1 MLKPEIDKILKGIC
15 LKIIMNKRVKSK
27 ISCYNFLPENH
38 RGQVTIFI
46 IIAIIL
52 IVAVA
57 FYFVLKDKADTDEP
71 IYIESAQVYNFV
83 QECLETTSKQSLYF
97 IGLHGGYFIPPEKST
112 AYGVPY
118 YIYLGDYLFPH
129 INKIE
134 EEISIFV
141 ESSLTLCTEDF
152 EDFGSVVINQS
163 EVRAITS
170 VEGEFV
176 SIKVN
181 YPITIQKG
189 ESVSRIE
196 DFEVEIPVRLSVLY
210 NASKFIL
217 DSHFENSG
225 ELCLSCLL
233 EFQKENSLQINMQS
247 NEETI
252 VYEIVD
258 TLSTLE
264 IIKDE
269 FEPENYK
276 FRFAIK
282 Y

>member
-1 MLKPEIDKILKGIC
+1 
-15 LKIIMNKRVKSK
+15 
-27 ISCYNFLPENH
+27 
-38 RGQVTIFI
+38 VTIFI
-46 IIAIIL
+46 IIAII
-52 IVAVA
+52 IVAAVA
-57 FYFVLKDKADTDEP
+57 LYFMFRESKDTEKPVYT
-71 IYIESAQVYNFV
+71 ESAQVYNFV
-83 QECLETTSKQSLYF
+83 QECLEITSKQSLYF

-112 AYGVPY
+112 VYGVPY
-118 YIYLGDYLFPH
+118 YIYLGDYLFPS

-134 EEISIFV
+134 DEISIFV
-141 ESSLTLCTEDF
+141 ESSLILCVEDF
-152 EDFGSVVINQS
+152 EDFKEFKIDQG
-163 EVRAITS
+163 EVEAVTS
-170 VEGEFV
+170 IRDKFV

-181 YPITIQKG
+181 YPLTIKKG
-189 ESVSRIE
+189 ESVSRIK
-196 DFEVEIPVRLSVLY
+196 DFESEIPVRLSVLH

-225 ELCLSCLL
+225 KLCLSCLL
-233 EFQKENSLQINMQS
+233 EYQKENSLQVNMQS

-258 TLSTLE
+258 TLSTLK
-264 IIKDE
+264 IKEDE

>member
-1 MLKPEIDKILKGIC
+1 MSMKKK
-15 LKIIMNKRVKSK
+15 
-27 ISCYNFLPENH
+27 
-38 RGQVTIFI
+38 GQVTIFI

-52 IVAVA
+52 IASVAL
-57 FYFVLKDKADTDEP
+57 YFVFRDKADTDEP

-112 AYGVPY
+112 VYGVPY
-118 YIYLGDYLFPH
+118 YIYLEDSLFPS
-129 INKIE
+129 INEIE
-134 EEISIFV
+134 DEISVFV
-141 ESSLTLCTEDF
+141 ESSLILCTEDF
-152 EDFGSVVINQS
+152 EDFGSFEIDQGKI
-163 EVRAITS
+163 RATTS
-170 VEGEFV
+170 IKDEFV
-176 SIKVN
+176 FIKVN

-210 NASKFIL
+210 NASEFIL
-217 DSHFENSG
+217 DSYFENSG

-252 VYEIVD
+252 VYEMVD
-258 TLSTLE
+258 TLSNLE
-264 IIKDE
+264 IIKEE